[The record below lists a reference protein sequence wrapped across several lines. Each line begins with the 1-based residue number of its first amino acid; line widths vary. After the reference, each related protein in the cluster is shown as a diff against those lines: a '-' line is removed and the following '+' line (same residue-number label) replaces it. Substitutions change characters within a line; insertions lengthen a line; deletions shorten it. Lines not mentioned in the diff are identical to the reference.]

1 MHLEPHPLDI
11 RVETTPQASVFK
23 RGAVILPAGR
33 PGLLGRVRRGLL
45 SLTDPGCDDGALV
58 IALPGDLIGIESLKG
73 EAVALQARAIVAA
86 EVEWLTLVRADQW
99 RQLLVEGLLARQ
111 AHQGELARLRRGS
124 VPERV
129 RQLLLLLS
137 GKAAGVRPPA
147 EEAPL
152 QCELPSLLDMSLLV
166 DTSPETVSR
175 VLSALRRSGQLET
188 PRGRLAVLAP
198 ELGRPDWAK
207 SVGMTRSR
215 TVDAPMVQQ
224 VA

>member
-1 MHLEPHPLDI
+1 MHIEQHPSDI
-11 RVETTPQASVFK
+11 LVGAAPEDSVYK
-23 RGAVILPAGR
+23 RGTVILPAGR
-33 PGLLGRVRRGLL
+33 PGLLGRVRRGLV
-45 SLTDPGCDDGALV
+45 SLTDPCSDDGALV
-58 IALPGDLIGIESLKG
+58 VALPGDLIGIESLKG
-73 EAVALQARAIVAA
+73 EAVTLQARAIVAS

-124 VPERV
+124 VPDRV

-137 GKAAGVRPPA
+137 GKASGLSPVEAA
-147 EEAPL
+147 ESL
-152 QCELPSLLDMSLLV
+152 QCELPSLLDMAMLV

-175 VLSALRRSGQLET
+175 VLSSLRRAGQLFT
-188 PRGRLAVLAP
+188 PRGRLAVLTP
-198 ELGRPDWAK
+198 ELGRQDWAK

-215 TVDAPMVQQ
+215 TLEGPVPQR

>member
-1 MHLEPHPLDI
+1 MHLDSHPLDI
-11 RVETTPQASVFK
+11 RVEPTPGASVFK

-33 PGLLGRVRRGLL
+33 PGLLGRVRRGLV
-45 SLTDPGCDDGALV
+45 SLTDPSCDDGALV

-73 EAVALQARAIVAA
+73 EPVALQARAIVAA

-137 GKAAGVRPPA
+137 GKASGAMRLS
-147 EEAPL
+147 ESTPL
-152 QCELPSLLDMSLLV
+152 QCELPSLLDMALLV

-175 VLSALRRSGQLET
+175 VMSALRRSGQLAT
-188 PRGRLAVLAP
+188 PRGRLAVLTP
-198 ELGRPDWAK
+198 ELGRQDWAK

-215 TVDAPMVQQ
+215 TVGAPGSQK